1 MKRIALAL
9 LLCLSTALAAGAQ
22 DAQRRIDNARRS
34 AASAGLPV
42 QLLEDK
48 VAEGRA
54 KGVPLDR
61 IAAAVE
67 HRLAG
72 ITRAREVMGRA
83 VTPAD
88 LAAGADALDAGVS
101 SAALTTLSREAPPA
115 QRAVAVAVLTQ
126 LVSEGLASDRA
137 LERVQAALRR
147 GPDALRELPA
157 QTQGRGSA
165 GAPPARGRDNAR
177 GRGGP
182 PPSVPGGGGRGRG
195 QGQGKGNTP

>member
-1 MKRIALAL
+1 MKQIALAL
-9 LLCLSTALAAGAQ
+9 LLCCSTALAAGAQ
-22 DAQRRIDNARRS
+22 DAQRRIDSARRT

-48 VAEGRA
+48 LAEGRA
-54 KGVPLDR
+54 KGVPLER

-72 ITRAREVMGRA
+72 ITRAREVMGRGVA
-83 VTPAD
+83 AAD
-88 LAAGADALDAGVS
+88 LAAGADALDAGV
-101 SAALTTLSREAPPA
+101 APTALATLSREAPAA

-126 LVSEGLASDRA
+126 LVSEGLASERA

-157 QTQGRGSA
+157 QAQGRGNA
-165 GAPPARGRDNAR
+165 GAPPAHGRGNVGGSS
-177 GRGGP
+177 GRGGGP
-182 PPSVPGGGGRGRG
+182 PASVPGPRGRGRG
-195 QGQGKGNTP
+195 RGNNE

>member
-9 LLCLSTALAAGAQ
+9 LLCASTALAAGAQ
-22 DAQRRIDNARRS
+22 DAQRRIDQARRTATTS
-34 AASAGLPV
+34 GVPV

-67 HRLAG
+67 HRLAML
-72 ITRAREVMGRA
+72 TQARGVMGRTVA
-83 VTPAD
+83 AQD
-88 LAAGADALDAGVS
+88 LSAGADALDAGVTP
-101 SAALTTLSREAPPA
+101 AVLATLSTQAPPA

-126 LVSEGLASDRA
+126 LVSEGLASERA
-137 LERVQAALRR
+137 LERVQAALQR

-157 QTQGRGSA
+157 QSRGQGNAGS
-165 GAPPARGRDNAR
+165 PPAHGRSGAR
-177 GRGGP
+177 GNRGAGGP
-182 PPSVPGGGGRGRG
+182 PASVPSPRGRGRG
-195 QGQGKGNTP
+195 RGNQD